1 MSVVAVICFWS
12 KHNNKHNFIIMGK
25 CFMITH
31 FTNSNDK
38 QETPC

>member
-31 FTNSNDK
+31 TNSNDK